1 MNLSS
6 TPDIAITHGSGDVFA
21 DLGFGPEEAA
31 NLRIKS
37 ELMLR
42 LRKLMQANDWSI
54 EQAAQ
59 MLETSEITIEN
70 LSSGQIAE
78 FTVDQ
83 LVQLVEQSGLQVAV
97 MEEIGLAQA
106 IEAGRNT
113 EVVSHSKIFK
123 VLDRSV

>member
-21 DLGFGPEEAA
+21 DLGFGPAEAT
-31 NLRIKS
+31 NLRIRS

-59 MLETSEITIEN
+59 ILKTSELTVQS
-70 LSSGQIAE
+70 LKSGHIAE
-78 FTVDQ
+78 FTIDQ
-83 LVQLVEQSGLQVAV
+83 L
-97 MEEIGLAQA
+97 IGLIAN
-106 IEAGRNT
+106 AGLDVT
-113 EVVSHSKIFK
+113 VS
-123 VLDRSV
+123 VAATAA